1 MVGGEVGV
9 EKKVTYLPATPAME
23 PGTVGSN
30 VALFGARG
38 DVGLVGVSEAHA
50 VGPYGDGISAGQR
63 QRVGIARAF
72 AADAD
77 VFVLDEPTAHLSPE
91 LVEEV
96 IRRMRELARRG
107 AAVLVAS
114 HDQRVLDA
122 ADQVVQV

>member
-1 MVGGEVGV
+1 MCI
-9 EKKVTYLPATPAME
+9 
-23 PGTVGSN
+23 
-30 VALFGARG
+30 R
-38 DVGLVGVSEAHA
+38 DRVGVSEAHA

-63 QRVGIARAF
+63 QRVGIARTF

-91 LVEEV
+91 LVDEV
-96 IRRMRELARRG
+96 IRRMRGLAQRG